1 MSHRKWEFRLEDML
15 EAARKID
22 RYIKGLAFEG
32 FVEDEKTVD
41 AVIRQLT
48 ILGEASAHVPEEI
61 TALSPEIPW
70 FSIRGMRNVMVHDY
84 LSVNMRIVWKTVTKD
99 LPDLCSQL
107 EALQSRI
114 AKKG

>member
-1 MSHRKWEFRLEDML
+1 ML

-22 RYIKGLAFEG
+22 RYIKGLAFED
-32 FVEDEKTVD
+32 FVEDEKAFD

-48 ILGEASAHVPEEI
+48 IMGEASSHIPEEI

-70 FSIRGMRNVMVHDY
+70 SSIRGMRNVIVHDY

-99 LPDLCSQL
+99 LPDLCFQL

-114 AKKG
+114 ARKDYGL

>member
-1 MSHRKWEFRLEDML
+1 M
-15 EAARKID
+15 
-22 RYIKGLAFEG
+22 
-32 FVEDEKTVD
+32 
-41 AVIRQLT
+41 
-48 ILGEASAHVPEEI
+48 GEASTHVPEQI
-61 TALSPEIPW
+61 PALSPEIPW
-70 FSIRGMRNVMVHDY
+70 SSICGMRNVIVHDY